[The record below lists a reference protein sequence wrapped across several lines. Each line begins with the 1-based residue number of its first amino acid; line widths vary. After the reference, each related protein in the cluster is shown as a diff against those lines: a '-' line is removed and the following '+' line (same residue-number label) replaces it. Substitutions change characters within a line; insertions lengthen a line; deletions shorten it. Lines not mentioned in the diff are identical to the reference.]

1 MHNGCQPLC
10 AIRCVCRVET
20 NGGEKKGNILDSIVN
35 IYVTPKYPQQ
45 LRQSFIKLEDRKVLP
60 SARSGLAEHDQII
73 YRLYRE
79 ITSLILEIQQS
90 LD

>member
-1 MHNGCQPLC
+1 MEEG
-10 AIRCVCRVET
+10 R
-20 NGGEKKGNILDSIVN
+20 KGNILDSIVN

-45 LRQSFIKLEDRKVLP
+45 LRQRFIKHEDRKVQP
-60 SARSGLAEHDQII
+60 PARLGLAEHDQITYRI
-73 YRLYRE
+73 YKE